1 MNQHVKYL
9 YLGQGSFS
17 LKVIVQ
23 THRHTH
29 IDPIALPGPLKWSV
43 INMKIHIL
51 LCVYVRM
58 YVHIIININLLVFA
72 TAESSKGKERQLYLS
87 IKATP
92 VERDMTWL
100 CSVID
105 DDLHAAQLRQQTFS
119 GRPDAVD
126 RRQLNA
132 VHVQMDLGVTKYR
145 SDERRD
151 RVFCL
156 VDTDLLISQRML
168 GF

>member
-1 MNQHVKYL
+1 
-9 YLGQGSFS
+9 
-17 LKVIVQ
+17 
-23 THRHTH
+23 
-29 IDPIALPGPLKWSV
+29 
-43 INMKIHIL
+43 
-51 LCVYVRM
+51 M
-58 YVHIIININLLVFA
+58 YVGMYEHIIVNINLLVFPLKKVWK
-72 TAESSKGKERQLYLS
+72 ESERQLYLS

-92 VERDMTWL
+92 VERNMTWL

-105 DDLHAAQLRQQTFS
+105 NDLHAAQLRQQTFS

-132 VHVQMDLGVTKYR
+132 VHVQMDLGVTKFR
-145 SDERRD
+145 SDERCH

-156 VDTDLLISQRML
+156 VDTDLLKSRITL